1 MRPYPKLLSVLAAT
15 LFAAAFSFAQNSTSN
30 TPSSATVVQSDSQDA
45 PAPPDS
51 SGPQRLEDWNRF
63 GPRRFHREMGRGM
76 AFGEGMRGHRH
87 PGFLLARLVSN
98 PDLREKIGITDEQAA
113 KISQQFTEFRKARIR
128 TGADLR
134 IKRLELEN
142 LLSAEK
148 PDRAA
153 IDRKLQEVGAA
164 QLAREKSSIDFHL
177 NMKDALTPE
186 QRQKLRQLAEESHR
200 GAFGR
205 GHEGRRGPGG
215 VGPRTAPA
223 PNLPNQE

>member
-128 TGADLR
+128 TCASSA
-134 IKRLELEN
+134 
-142 LLSAEK
+142 LSSKICSPPKSLIEPPLTASF
-148 PDRAA
+148 
-153 IDRKLQEVGAA
+153 RKSAPRSL
-164 QLAREKSSIDFHL
+164 REKNHPSIFI
-177 NMKDALTPE
+177 
-186 QRQKLRQLAEESHR
+186 
-200 GAFGR
+200 
-205 GHEGRRGPGG
+205 
-215 VGPRTAPA
+215 
-223 PNLPNQE
+223 